1 MSIEQIAN
9 EGNTL
14 ETLKALRQKLAYMID
29 RCESGRDVSS
39 LARQLQIVIAQ
50 INQLEEEDAS
60 GDPIAIIIEKNRGR
74 SVRGAR
80 GRVTYEADDLDLDL
94 SDPEEV

>member
-50 INQLEEEDAS
+50 INQLEEDAS